1 MKVLTRN
8 ASDNTKFARISS
20 IGVLSPQTSLGVG
33 RRKLCDCAGKRLCG
47 GRYDFGVNSLFPVP
61 LTKENDA
68 TKDPSVAK
76 QEHSHERPGI
86 SRW

>member
-20 IGVLSPQTSLGVG
+20 IGVLSPQSLGVG
-33 RRKLCDCAGKRLCG
+33 RRKLCDCAGKGLCG
-47 GRYDFGVNSLFPVP
+47 GRYDFGIDSLFP
-61 LTKENDA
+61 LTLAEENDA
-68 TKDPSVAK
+68 TKDSAVAK
-76 QEHSHERPGI
+76 KQHSHERPGI

>member
-1 MKVLTRN
+1 VKVLTRN
-8 ASDNTKFARISS
+8 AFDNTKFPRISS
-20 IGVLSPQTSLGVG
+20 IGVLSPQTSLGV
-33 RRKLCDCAGKRLCG
+33 G

-68 TKDPSVAK
+68 TKDFSVANK